1 MRCEIMGE
9 IFKKTEQL
17 NLLGESEQ
25 ESIEQSLFDRFIIP
39 PFSIFD
45 SRQGYWQSRKKVWLS
60 LGIKS
65 EIGRE
70 SKCYHI
76 QEWAK
81 DKNKNMPSDISV
93 FDPVVCEIAYKWFNI
108 QNGKVLDMF
117 AGGSV
122 RGIVANKLGY
132 DYVGFDLRQEQ
143 VNANYENAKELNCDP
158 AWYCDDSR
166 NLDKYIENDSVD
178 MLFTCPPYFDLEVY
192 SDNPLDLSTMD
203 YKDFEIAYQE
213 IIQKGVK
220 ALKNN
225 RFAVMVVGDIRDKDG
240 YMVSLRDLTIKCFEK
255 CGVRLY
261 NDIILATSLASAS
274 LRAGTPFSLNR
285 KITKVH
291 QYVLVFYKGDTKE
304 IKNIYKE
311 LELDY

>member
-1 MRCEIMGE
+1 MGE
-9 IFKKTEQL
+9 IFKETEQL
-17 NLLGESEQ
+17 NLFGESEQ

-45 SRQGYWQSRKKVWLS
+45 SRQGYWQNRKKVWLS

-93 FDPVVCEIAYKWFNI
+93 FDPVVCEIAYKWFNT
-108 QNGKVLDMF
+108 QGGVVLDMF

-143 VNANYENAKELNCDP
+143 VNANYENAKELNCCP
-158 AWYCDDSR
+158 KWYCDDSR

-285 KITKVH
+285 KITRVH
-291 QYVLVFYKGDTKE
+291 QYILVFYKGDTKE